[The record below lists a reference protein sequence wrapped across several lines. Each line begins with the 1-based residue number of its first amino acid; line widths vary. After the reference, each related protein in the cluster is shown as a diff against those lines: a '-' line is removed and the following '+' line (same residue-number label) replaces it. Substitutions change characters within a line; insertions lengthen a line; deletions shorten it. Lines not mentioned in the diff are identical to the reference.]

1 MEMTREKKDIKE
13 RQWRRSTQVS
23 GVSPGAKGTNGSE
36 AMFTDSQRLPTY
48 LPKGQADESLGM
60 VERGE
65 NLTSLCF
72 RELVVTHFCDDT
84 CIIIE
89 QWTLM

>member
-36 AMFTDSQRLPTY
+36 VMFTDSQRLSTH
-48 LPKGQADESLGM
+48 LLRGQADGSLGM
-60 VERGE
+60 AERRG
-65 NLTSLCF
+65 NLPSLCF
-72 RELVVTHFCDDT
+72 RELVVTHCCDGT
-84 CIIIE
+84 CIIVE

>member
-23 GVSPGAKGTNGSE
+23 GVSPGAKGTNGLE
-36 AMFTDSQRLPTY
+36 AMFTDSQRLPAY
-48 LPKGQADESLGM
+48 LLRGQADESLRM
-60 VERGE
+60 AERGG
-65 NLTSLCF
+65 NLPSLCF
-72 RELVVTHFCDDT
+72 RELVVTHFCDGT
-84 CIIIE
+84 CVITE

>member
-23 GVSPGAKGTNGSE
+23 GVSPRAKGTNGSE
-36 AMFTDSQRLPTY
+36 AMFTDSQRLPTH
-48 LPKGQADESLGM
+48 LPRGQADGRLGM
-60 VERGE
+60 AERGG
-65 NLTSLCF
+65 NLPSLCC
-72 RELVVTHFCDDT
+72 RELAVTHFCDGT
-84 CIIIE
+84 CINVE